1 MMMLFNR
8 WSIKVSSVNTSQRG
22 AKCLL
27 AGCFREQGTGAK
39 PGALSNAAVRLVLR
53 CIVGQLV
60 GRHGDLAGSVLCV
73 HELLLSPLS
82 LGRLVI

>member
-1 MMMLFNR
+1 MLMLFNW
-8 WSIKVSSVNTSQRG
+8 WSTNVSSVAPVRGVLTVCWLDVSKQR
-22 AKCLL
+22 
-27 AGCFREQGTGAK
+27 TGAK

-60 GRHGDLAGSVLCV
+60 GRHGDLAGSVLGV